1 MDRIC
6 NFIVYSIDFP
16 ELNRNINEEIYFQ
29 TMQNGSEMNMRLDDH
44 YDELN
49 QLIGNIITD
58 VIKYYENEFHQR
70 KTILS
75 FKYNGRLC
83 EISEHYGTQ
92 RDYLCVK
99 INNNGRL

>member
-6 NFIVYSIDFP
+6 DFIVYSIDFP
-16 ELNRNINEEIYFQ
+16 ELNNNINKEIYFQ
-29 TMQNGSEMNMRLDDH
+29 TMQNGSEMNMSLNDQFN
-44 YDELN
+44 ELN

-58 VIKYYENEFHQR
+58 VIKYYENEFIQR
-70 KTILS
+70 TTIIS

-99 INNNGRL
+99 IKNG